1 MAHQNRCKYHGKVNG
16 SIFEVNI
23 DNAIMVDLNKS
34 LKNMFKSIQRES
46 DNLRRPQTS
55 RFGL

>member
-34 LKNMFKSIQRES
+34 LKNMFKSIHG
-46 DNLRRPQTS
+46 T
-55 RFGL
+55 